1 MSRSC
6 FHVRQP
12 SPRLRVRCGRHCR
25 VALFEQLAK
34 QLLKIGLQHL
44 VPLDILRLEWRCLKR
59 LEYVEACEA
68 EGGHHARVEG
78 DLELA

>member
-12 SPRLRVRCGRHCR
+12 SPRLWVRCGRHRR

-34 QLLKIGLQHL
+34 QLFKIGLQHL
-44 VPLDILRLEWRCLKR
+44 IPLDILRLEWRCLKR